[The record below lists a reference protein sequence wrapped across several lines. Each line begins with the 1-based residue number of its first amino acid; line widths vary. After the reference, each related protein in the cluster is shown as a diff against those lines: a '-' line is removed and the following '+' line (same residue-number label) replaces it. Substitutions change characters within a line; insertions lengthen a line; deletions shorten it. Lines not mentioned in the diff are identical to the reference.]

1 MAKEK
6 SSGRGFFSKL
16 MFKEDEE
23 TSEKV
28 NSGGKVTNFQYVPE
42 VKIETTKVSPEVKI
56 SSPVK
61 THTDQNPQSEVDQKL
76 FSDLAAKV
84 HATDSPY
91 IRLLQQLKT
100 LESYINEEKMR
111 FEAAANILKTM
122 GIKKRDLIMAI
133 ETHESVLE
141 DELKNFESSMESELK
156 ENIGGKKAELQGIS
170 NSITEK
176 ENEILKIQ
184 QEIVALKQQK
194 TSTENYIQTRQ
205 QKVDLARR
213 AFNSAYEAVKKIL
226 FNNKQNINNHIKGE

>member
-1 MAKEK
+1 
-6 SSGRGFFSKL
+6 
-16 MFKEDEE
+16 
-23 TSEKV
+23 
-28 NSGGKVTNFQYVPE
+28 
-42 VKIETTKVSPEVKI
+42 
-56 SSPVK
+56 
-61 THTDQNPQSEVDQKL
+61 
-76 FSDLAAKV
+76 
-84 HATDSPY
+84 
-91 IRLLQQLKT
+91 
-100 LESYINEEKMR
+100 
-111 FEAAANILKTM
+111 
-122 GIKKRDLIMAI
+122 MAI